1 MSDLKTPLKNKAW
14 KIDRLNAIRDFHAN
28 LIKDLGINSKDFN
41 MKTPYYDESKG
52 CYIVAIYPSE
62 FEKPAG
68 FYFELVNHSLL
79 PISEERKVYRLHPSD
94 TYMDEY
100 DLYVDNERYVVPLDD
115 LRVVNPASVAISGRS
130 ALLNIDRIPPTQ
142 PVYNSE
148 PTKKINDQPFAEM
161 SIRDFYAIV
170 NNTPISSKQWL
181 NDLIKSNL

>member
-1 MSDLKTPLKNKAW
+1 MKSPLDNNAW
-14 KIDRLNAIRDFHAN
+14 KAERLNAIREFHAN

-41 MKTPYYDESKG
+41 MKTPYYDDSKG
-52 CYIVAIYPSE
+52 CHIVAIYPSE

-68 FYFELVNHSLL
+68 FYFELVTFSLF
-79 PISEERKVYRLHPSD
+79 PISEERKVYRLNPSN
-94 TYMDEY
+94 TYMKDY
-100 DLYVDNERYVVPLDD
+100 DLYVDNKRYAVPLDD

-130 ALLNIDRIPPTQ
+130 ALLNVDRNRPTQ
-142 PVYNSE
+142 PVFNHNE
-148 PTKKINDQPFAEM
+148 PPKKINDQPFTEM